1 MSAILRAPRLS
12 RDGRD
17 TLWLLAVL
25 ALCIA
30 PHLERLPLWC
40 SLGTAAAIAWRARL
54 AWRDAPLP
62 PRWVLMV
69 SLIACVGLTL
79 MSYQSLFGRQA
90 GVTLVTILAA
100 LKTLELRARRDAFVV
115 TSLGFF
121 LILTQFLFS
130 QAIGMA
136 LLMLLALLGLL
147 SALVLAQRTVGRPSL
162 GAAMAAAGRCL
173 VMGVPVMV
181 ALYIFFPR
189 FGPLWSVPADSGTR
203 TGLSEQ
209 MRMGGVAELA
219 QDDSVALRVRF
230 LDTPPTPS
238 DLYFRGPV
246 LDLFDGQN
254 WTSSLPGL
262 RKHPRKSPNGDVS
275 LQPRQAPHAGSDAAT
290 TVSAEGRAVRYQ
302 MTLEPNQLRSVPL
315 LDGTLEAAPSPPLTE
330 PVLQRAGLS
339 WVAERPVTERSQIDG
354 LARLM
359 AREAPTHPDA
369 LALRQWVQLPRGYNP
384 RTLAWAAD
392 MRSSPAFRDAD
403 ASALA
408 IALMRHIRQAG
419 FRYTLSPGDDAPD
432 DQGQAVLHQVD
443 RFWLDRR
450 SGFCEHFAAAFVVV
464 MRAMDVPARVVTGFQ
479 GAELNPVDGLYVVR
493 NSDAHAWAEY
503 WQPELG
509 WVRVDPTAA
518 VAPERIDRPRPPLRN
533 AQGLPATLSKLD
545 PAFWSGV
552 RAYTDAANHRW
563 NIWVLQYS
571 RNQQMSMLS
580 RWGVSSP
587 DWTDLMRVC
596 AGLLVLLSLGG
607 LAWLWWRR
615 PRTPRSAWHRPMVR
629 LHQALLAAGFDA
641 PDNSPAPAAALAWS
655 RQLSTTAIGTLA
667 PEGQAAHAALLQALT
682 TLDALRYGA
691 APMAHA
697 PGFGARQAMRKAID
711 QAIAQAIAQAKILGK
726 SRPRGPHKLSP
737 IAPTCPP
744 SSLPP

>member
-1 MSAILRAPRLS
+1 MSTLPKPPHLS

-40 SLGTAAAIAWRARL
+40 SLGTAAAIAWRGRL

-130 QAIGMA
+130 QAMGMA

-162 GAAMAAAGRCL
+162 GSALAAAGRCL

-189 FGPLWSVPADSGTR
+189 FGPLWSVPADAGTR

-230 LDTPPTPS
+230 LDAPPTPGE
-238 DLYFRGPV
+238 LYFRGPV

-262 RKHPRKSPNGDVS
+262 RKHRQNAPR
-275 LQPRQAPHAGSDAAT
+275 SDAAPST
-290 TVSAEGRAVRYQ
+290 TPPWLNSTDTPVTAAGRLVRYQ
-302 MTLEPNQLRSVPL
+302 LTLEPNQLRAVPL
-315 LDGTLEAAPSPPLTE
+315 LDGTLEARPSPPMTE
-330 PVLQRAGLS
+330 PLLQHMGLS
-339 WVAERPVTERSQIDG
+339 WLADRPLTERSQIDAA
-354 LARLM
+354 ARLM
-359 AREAPTHPDA
+359 TRETPAAPDA
-369 LALRQWVQLPRGYNP
+369 QRLRQWLQLPPGYNP
-384 RTLAWAAD
+384 RTLAWASAQ
-392 MRSSPAFRDAD
+392 RASPALHDAD
-403 ASALA
+403 ATALA
-408 IALMRHIRQAG
+408 QALMRHIRQSG
-419 FRYTLSPGDDAPD
+419 FRYTLSPGEGDLDA
-432 DQGQAVLHQVD
+432 QGHPVLHQVD
-443 RFWLDRR
+443 RFWLERR
-450 SGFCEHFAAAFVVV
+450 SGFCEHFASAFVVV
-464 MRAMDVPARVVTGFQ
+464 MRAMGVPARIVTGFQ

-503 WQPELG
+503 WQAELG

-545 PAFWSGV
+545 PALWRGL

-571 RNQQMSMLS
+571 RNQQMSMLE

-596 AGLLVLLSLGG
+596 AGLLTTLALGG
-607 LAWLWWRR
+607 LVWLWWKRPRR
-615 PRTPRSAWHRPMVR
+615 PHSPWHRPMMK
-629 LHQALLAAGFDA
+629 LHQAMRSAGVAA
-641 PDNSPAPAAALAWS
+641 PDHSPVPAPALAWLRQLDMPQGEGPPPSSPELRAALMH
-655 RQLSTTAIGTLA
+655 TLT
-667 PEGQAAHAALLQALT
+667 E
-682 TLDALRYGA
+682 LDTLRYGA
-691 APMAHA
+691 PTGTHT
-697 PGFGARQAMRKAID
+697 RTAMRKTIAR
-711 QAIAQAIAQAKILGK
+711 AIAQAAALGHSEASQAAM
-726 SRPRGPHKLSP
+726 RRQ
-737 IAPTCPP
+737 
-744 SSLPP
+744 

>member
-1 MSAILRAPRLS
+1 MSTLPKPPHLS

-40 SLGTAAAIAWRARL
+40 SLGTAAAIAWRGRL

-130 QAIGMA
+130 QAMGMA

-162 GAAMAAAGRCL
+162 GSALAAAGRCL

-189 FGPLWSVPADSGTR
+189 FGPLWSVPADAGTR

-230 LDTPPTPS
+230 LDAPPTPGE
-238 DLYFRGPV
+238 LYFRGPV

-262 RKHPRKSPNGDVS
+262 RKHRQNAPR
-275 LQPRQAPHAGSDAAT
+275 SDAAPST
-290 TVSAEGRAVRYQ
+290 TPPWLNSTDTPVTAAGRLVRYQ
-302 MTLEPNQLRSVPL
+302 LTLEPNQLRAVPL
-315 LDGTLEAAPSPPLTE
+315 LDGTLEARPSPPMTE
-330 PVLQRAGLS
+330 PLLQHMGLS
-339 WVAERPVTERSQIDG
+339 WLADRPLTERSQIDAA
-354 LARLM
+354 ARLM
-359 AREAPTHPDA
+359 TRETPAAPDA
-369 LALRQWVQLPRGYNP
+369 QRLRQWLQLPPGYNP
-384 RTLAWAAD
+384 RTLAWASAQ
-392 MRSSPAFRDAD
+392 RASPALHDSDAT
-403 ASALA
+403 ALA
-408 IALMRHIRQAG
+408 QALMRHIRQSG
-419 FRYTLSPGDDAPD
+419 FRYTLSPGEGDLDA
-432 DQGQAVLHQVD
+432 QGHPVLHQVD
-443 RFWLDRR
+443 RFWLERR
-450 SGFCEHFAAAFVVV
+450 SGFCEHFASAFVVV
-464 MRAMDVPARVVTGFQ
+464 MRAMGVPARIVTGFQ

-503 WQPELG
+503 WQAELG

-545 PAFWSGV
+545 PALWRGL

-571 RNQQMSMLS
+571 RNQQMSMLE

-596 AGLLVLLSLGG
+596 AGLLTTLALGG
-607 LAWLWWRR
+607 LVWLWWKRPRR
-615 PRTPRSAWHRPMVR
+615 PHSPWHRPMMK
-629 LHQALLAAGFDA
+629 LHQAMRSAGVAA
-641 PDNSPAPAAALAWS
+641 PDHSPVPAPALAWLRQLDMPQGEGPPPSSPELRAALMH
-655 RQLSTTAIGTLA
+655 TLT
-667 PEGQAAHAALLQALT
+667 E
-682 TLDALRYGA
+682 LDTLRYGA
-691 APMAHA
+691 PTGTHT
-697 PGFGARQAMRKAID
+697 RTAMRKTIAR
-711 QAIAQAIAQAKILGK
+711 AIAQAAALGHSEASQAAM
-726 SRPRGPHKLSP
+726 RRQ
-737 IAPTCPP
+737 
-744 SSLPP
+744 

>member
-1 MSAILRAPRLS
+1 MNAMLRSPHLS

-40 SLGTAAAIAWRARL
+40 SLGTAASIAWRARL

-79 MSYQSLFGRQA
+79 MSYQSLLGRQA

-162 GAAMAAAGRCL
+162 GAAVAAAGRCL

-189 FGPLWSVPADSGTR
+189 FGPLWSVPADAGTR

-230 LDTPPTPS
+230 LDAPPTPGE
-238 DLYFRGPV
+238 LYFRGPV
-246 LDLFDGQN
+246 LDLFDGQS

-262 RKHPRKSPNGDVS
+262 AKHPRKGTPGNVS
-275 LQPRQAPHAGSDAAT
+275 LQPVPAPHAGSDAAT
-290 TVSAEGRAVRYQ
+290 SVSAAGRTVRYQ

-330 PVLQRAGLS
+330 PALQRAGLS
-339 WVAERPVTERSQIDG
+339 WVAAQAVTERSQIDG
-354 LARLM
+354 VARLM
-359 AREAPTHPDA
+359 AREAPSTPDA
-369 LALRQWVQLPRGYNP
+369 LTMRQWVQLPRGYNP

-392 MRSSPAFRDAD
+392 MRTSPELRDAD
-403 ASALA
+403 ASTLA

-419 FRYTLSPGDDAPD
+419 FRYTLSPGDEAIDA
-432 DQGQAVLHQVD
+432 QGQPVLHQVD

-509 WVRVDPTAA
+509 WVRVDPTSA

-545 PAFWSGV
+545 PAFWRGV

-571 RNQQMSMLS
+571 RNQQMSMLE

-596 AGLLVLLSLGG
+596 AGLLVLLSLSG

-629 LHQALLAAGFDA
+629 LHRAMLAAGFEA
-641 PDNSPAPAAALAWS
+641 PAHSPVPAPALAWS
-655 RQLSTTAIGTLA
+655 RRLPPSQDPATDPQA
-667 PEGQAAHAALLQALT
+667 QAAREALLHALT

-691 APMAHA
+691 TPSAHSF
-697 PGFGARQAMRKAID
+697 GLGARLALRKAVH
-711 QAIAQAIAQAKILGK
+711 QAVAQAIAQAKILGR
-726 SRPRGPHKLSP
+726 SHPRPQRLTSARANGHGARPR
-737 IAPTCPP
+737 
-744 SSLPP
+744 

>member
-1 MSAILRAPRLS
+1 MI
-12 RDGRD
+12 
-17 TLWLLAVL
+17 
-25 ALCIA
+25 
-30 PHLERLPLWC
+30 
-40 SLGTAAAIAWRARL
+40 
-54 AWRDAPLP
+54 
-62 PRWVLMV
+62 

-100 LKTLELRARRDAFVV
+100 LKTLELRARRDAFVI

-136 LLMLLALLGLL
+136 ALMLLALLGLL

-173 VMGVPVMV
+173 VMGVPMML
-181 ALYIFFPR
+181 ALYVFFPR

-230 LDTPPTPS
+230 LDTPPTPGE
-238 DLYFRGPV
+238 LYFRGPV
-246 LDLFDGQN
+246 LDLFDGQR

-262 RKHPRKSPNGDVS
+262 RKRQRNDVAIQPTLQPGDVTDAS
-275 LQPRQAPHAGSDAAT
+275 PIAASTVNPAGRT
-290 TVSAEGRAVRYQ
+290 VRYQ

-330 PVLQRAGLS
+330 PTLQRTGLS
-339 WVAERPVTERSQIDG
+339 WIADRPLTERSQING
-354 LARLM
+354 VARLM
-359 AREAPTHPDA
+359 TRETPQQPDA
-369 LALRQWVQLPRGYNP
+369 LALRHWVQLPRGYNP

-392 MRSSPAFRDAD
+392 MRSSAAFRDAD

-419 FRYTLSPGDDAPD
+419 FRYTLRPGDDALDADGRP
-432 DQGQAVLHQVD
+432 VLHQVD
-443 RFWLDRR
+443 QFWLDRR

-479 GAELNPVDGLYVVR
+479 GAELNPVDGLFVVR

-509 WVRVDPTAA
+509 WVRVDPTSA
-518 VAPERIDRPRPPLRN
+518 VAPERIERPRPPLRN
-533 AQGLPATLSKLD
+533 PQGLPATLSQLD
-545 PAFWSGV
+545 PALWSGL
-552 RAYTDAANHRW
+552 RAYADAANHRW

-571 RNQQMSMLS
+571 RNQQMSMLE
-580 RWGVSSP
+580 RWGVNSP
-587 DWTDLMRVC
+587 DWTDLVRVC
-596 AGLLVLLSLGG
+596 AGLLVLLSLSGV
-607 LAWLWWRR
+607 LWLWWRR
-615 PRTPRSAWHRPMVR
+615 PRTFRPAWHRQMMR
-629 LHQALLAAGFDA
+629 LHKALVAAGFA
-641 PDNSPAPAAALAWS
+641 PPANSPAPAPALTWS
-655 RQLSTTAIGTLA
+655 QHLGDTPADA
-667 PEGQAAHAALLQALT
+667 FPGQAQLAHTALRQALT
-682 TLDALRYGA
+682 ELDALRYGA
-691 APMAHA
+691 CAGATPPRSAKRAMRRAFNQAMVHAHA
-697 PGFGARQAMRKAID
+697 LAKARRHARTVTPPA
-711 QAIAQAIAQAKILGK
+711 
-726 SRPRGPHKLSP
+726 SRR
-737 IAPTCPP
+737 
-744 SSLPP
+744 